1 MNLRKGA
8 REIFSEA
15 LKAVLPE
22 TLIRETLKLEG
33 NELVVADRRYPLGSR
48 RNLFVFGSGKASV
61 GAAKAVTELLG
72 DRIAGGLVV
81 SNYEAELDRI
91 RVVVG
96 AHPVPDARSV
106 AAADILMQG
115 LAGLSEDDF
124 FIYLLSGGSSALIE
138 KPIPPLT
145 LKDLQDMSQLLL
157 RAGAPIIEMNVVRK
171 HLSLLK
177 GGRLGRMTKARG
189 VVLVISDVIG
199 DDLETIGSAPLYRDR
214 SSYADVCAILS
225 RYNLWEK
232 IPAAVRNLV
241 ERGRPGEGEDTPKEA
256 NPRIDHL
263 VIGTNRK
270 ALKKAKEQAESLGM
284 KAWILTSRLEGE
296 ARAVAKTLVA
306 IGSEILKN
314 RKALEP
320 PVCLLFG
327 GETTVTVRG
336 MGKGGRNQELCLAA
350 LQEIG
355 NREGLLLLSAGTD
368 GIDGNSEAAGAL
380 ADAAC
385 RKRAQ
390 ELGLSIDDCLNQ
402 NDSFRFFEQT
412 GGLIRTGPTGTNV
425 MDIVILLLA
434 KAQQTA

>member
-1 MNLRKGA
+1 MNLRQEA

-15 LKAVLPE
+15 LKAVFPE

-33 NELVVADRRYPLGSR
+33 NDLVIADRRYLLRSR
-48 RNLFVFGSGKASV
+48 LFVFGSGKASV
-61 GAAKAVTELLG
+61 GAAKTVTELLG
-72 DRIAGGLVV
+72 ERIAGGLVV
-81 SNYEAELDRI
+81 SNEEAQLERI

-96 AHPVPDARSV
+96 AHPFPDARSV
-106 AAADILMQG
+106 AAADMLMQG
-115 LAGLSEDDF
+115 LGELSEGDF

-145 LKDLQDMSQLLL
+145 LQDLQDMSQLLL
-157 RAGAPIIEMNVVRK
+157 RAGAPIAEMNVVRK

-199 DDLETIGSAPLYRDR
+199 DDLEIIGSAPLYRDR
-214 SSYADVCAILS
+214 SSYSDVCAILS
-225 RYNLWEK
+225 RYHLWEK
-232 IPAAVRNLV
+232 TPAAVRKLV
-241 ERGRPGEGEDTPKEA
+241 ERGRAGEGEDTPKEA
-256 NPRIDHL
+256 NLRIDHL
-263 VIGTNRK
+263 LIGTNRK

-284 KAWILTSRLEGE
+284 KTWIVTSRLEGE
-296 ARAVAKTLVA
+296 ARAVAKSLVA
-306 IGSEILKN
+306 IGSEILKTQ
-314 RKALEP
+314 KPSEP
-320 PVCLLFG
+320 PACLIFG

-380 ADAAC
+380 VDAAC
-385 RKRAQ
+385 WKSAR
-390 ELGLSIDDCLNQ
+390 ELGLSIDDYLER

-425 MDIVILLLA
+425 MDIVIILLA

>member
-1 MNLRKGA
+1 MNDRQTAL
-8 REIFSEA
+8 EIYSDA

-22 TLIRETLKLEG
+22 TLIRETLKLEENDLIVG
-33 NELVVADRRYPLGSR
+33 DQRYPLARGGG
-48 RNLFVFGSGKASV
+48 LFVFGSGKASV
-61 GAAKAVTELLG
+61 GSAKAVTELLG

-81 SNYEAELDRI
+81 SNVEAELDRI

-106 AAADILMQG
+106 IAADMLMQG

-138 KPIPPLT
+138 KPIPPLS
-145 LKDLQDMSQLLL
+145 LQDLQDMSQLLL
-157 RAGAPIIEMNVVRK
+157 RAGAPIAGMNVVRK

-177 GGRLGRMTKARG
+177 GGRLGRRTKARG

-214 SSYADVCAILS
+214 SSYADVCDILS

-232 IPAAVRNLV
+232 IPAAVRTLV
-241 ERGRPGEGEDTPKEA
+241 ERGRAGEGEDTPKEA
-256 NPRIDHL
+256 NPRINHL
-263 VIGTNRK
+263 LIGTNRK
-270 ALKKAKEQAESLGM
+270 TLKKAKEQAESLGM
-284 KAWILTSRLEGE
+284 KAYILTSRLEGE
-296 ARAVAKTLVA
+296 ARAVAKSLIA
-306 IGSEILKN
+306 IGREILKE
-314 RKALEP
+314 RKPSEP

-336 MGKGGRNQELCLAA
+336 SGEGGRNQELCLAA

-355 NREGLLLLSAGTD
+355 SRDGLLLLSAGTD
-368 GIDGNSEAAGAL
+368 GIDGNTEAAGAL
-380 ADAAC
+380 ADAAGW
-385 RKRAQ
+385 KRAQ
-390 ELGLSIDDCLNQ
+390 EMGLSIDDYLER
-402 NDSFRFFEQT
+402 NDSSRFFEQT

-425 MDIVILLLA
+425 MDIVILLVGR
-434 KAQQTA
+434 KGF